1 MNDCWMVQRLV
12 DIMTHS
18 LHSIHQS
25 ISRFDFNSS
34 ILQFFNSHFISKVL
48 QCSSLRLSLS
58 LSLVL
63 SFCFQYSFS
72 YYQLHYFH
80 TIINNIN
87 LLLNQIISNNPI
99 IPTISIINI
108 ITIIITTIFTI
119 LINTKQLFKQP
130 GTN

>member
-1 MNDCWMVQRLV
+1 MVQRLV

-48 QCSSLRLSLS
+48 QCSSLRLCLS
-58 LSLVL
+58 LSFSLVLVL

-108 ITIIITTIFTI
+108 ITIIITTIITI